1 MRISVTGPAIR
12 RGEIWWTSFDFSYG
26 GEIRKTR
33 PAVVVSNDETNGI
46 LNRVQVVPLTSRT
59 RRVYQFEALVQIGGR
74 YSKALADQITT
85 ADKDRLRERI
95 GHVSKSEM
103 KAIEKSIRVQL
114 AL

>member
-1 MRISVTGPAIR
+1 
-12 RGEIWWTSFDFSYG
+12 
-26 GEIRKTR
+26 
-33 PAVVVSNDETNGI
+33 
-46 LNRVQVVPLTSRT
+46 
-59 RRVYQFEALVQIGGR
+59 VQIGGR

-95 GHVSKSEM
+95 GQVTKSEM